1 MILILAEKPSAAR
14 NFAKALGGT
23 SGTYNG
29 EAYKITA
36 SHGHLYEYTDPDKMV
51 SDDLTSRYKSWDIG
65 YLPWNPDDF
74 NWKKVRK
81 ADSADTLTNI
91 KNAAAGCDEIC
102 IATDDDPTGEGEML
116 AWEII
121 AGLKL
126 KASAYS
132 RMYFEDETPSSVQ
145 KAFVNRKY
153 LGNSLSCMYD
163 DPDYKKADVRSKWDF
178 LSMQWT
184 RVATAAGD
192 GKSVLRQGRLKSAM
206 VSIVGDQLK
215 LIDDYVPVPYY
226 QNRFKDEND
235 VVYIN
240 KKEPTYPSKED
251 VPQKYHSSPVVMDS
265 STIKHTI
272 PPKPLDLATLSARLA
287 PKGFRSSEVLSIYQ
301 KMYEDHIVSYP
312 RTEDKFVS
320 PDQFKELLPYID
332 KIAAVVGVDPSLLTE
347 RSPRSTHVK
356 TGGTH
361 GANRPGTTVPSSLSA
376 LDSKYGKCA
385 SAIYDMLARNYL
397 AMLAPDYEYEQQK
410 GHPKDYPLFI
420 GIANIPKSKGWKA
433 IYDDDSKSDA
443 PDDGESESTLGL
455 GKMADPFIYEGVNP
469 KPTWP
474 TMKWLMKQLEK
485 ADVGTGATRTSI
497 YSDVTNDKASYPLLK
512 DTRGKITMTDYGS
525 MSYKLLKGTRIGDL
539 KITEKL
545 MQNMRS
551 VGDGSMNENDCLGA
565 VADMVIADRDTM
577 LKNGSD
583 IAKTAAAH
591 SNDPRWT
598 GTWNGKSVSFKRV
611 WGGHTFTDEECEAL
625 CAGEAI
631 TIEETN
637 DKGSYTVTGRL
648 TEQTYKG
655 KTFVG
660 FQKDAPAEDNDHYSG
675 TWKRKPVRFKRIW
688 SGHRFTDEEC
698 EALCAGQSVWIDVES
713 NFGPRKI
720 CGGLAKQTYNGTEFV
735 GFQRDESI
743 PPVYPADATR
753 YNGIWNGQP
762 TSFKRVW
769 GGHTFTDEECEALC
783 RGETIS
789 FTATS
794 KAGSEYTAKGSL
806 ALQSYN
812 GSPYVGFKLDDSG
825 FSGSGT
831 DPDRYSGTW
840 HGRKVRFKR
849 QWGTHRFTD
858 AECKKMCEGKS
869 ITFTYHSATSSFKVT
884 GGLAEQ
890 EFNGHTYVGFK
901 KEDRMV

>member
-14 NFAKALGGT
+14 NFAKALGGA

-51 SDDLTSRYKSWDIG
+51 SEPLSARYRSWDIG
-65 YLPWNPDDF
+65 YLPWNPADF
-74 NWKKVRK
+74 NWKKTRK
-81 ADSADTLTNI
+81 TDSADTLSAI
-91 KNAAAGCDEIC
+91 KSAAAGCDEIC

-121 AGLKL
+121 SGLKL
-126 KASAYS
+126 KAPKYT

-145 KAFVNRKY
+145 KAFIGRKY

-184 RVATAAGD
+184 RIAKAAGD
-192 GKSVLRQGRLKSAM
+192 GKAVLRQGRLKSAM

-226 QNRFKDEND
+226 QNRFRDENGI
-235 VVYIN
+235 VYIN
-240 KKEPTYPSKED
+240 KKEPTYPNKED
-251 VPQKYHSSPVVMDS
+251 VPQKYHSSPVVMDES
-265 STIKHTI
+265 SIKHTA
-272 PPKPLDLATLSARLA
+272 PPKPLDLASLSARLA
-287 PKGFRSSEVLSIYQ
+287 PKGFRSSEVLSVYQ

-320 PDQFKELLPYID
+320 PDQFRELLPYVD
-332 KIAAVVGVDPSLLTE
+332 KIATVIGVDPSLLTV
-347 RSPRSTHVK
+347 RKPRATHVK

-410 GHPKDYPLFI
+410 GHPKDYPPFI

-433 IYDDDSKSDA
+433 IYDDDSKSDNT
-443 PDDGESESTLGL
+443 DDGTSESTLGL
-455 GKMADPFIYEGVNP
+455 GKTADPFIYEGVNP

-497 YSDVTNDKASYPLLK
+497 YAEVTNDKASYPLLK
-512 DTRGKITMTDYGS
+512 DTRGKITMTEYGT
-525 MSYKLLKGTRIGDL
+525 MSYKLLKDTRIGDL

-545 MQNMRS
+545 MQDMRA
-551 VGDGSMNENDCLGA
+551 VGAGSMTEDTCLNG
-565 VADMVIADRDTM
+565 VADMIIADRDTM

-583 IAKTAAAH
+583 IAKTADIHA
-591 SNDPRWT
+591 STPRWT
-598 GTWNGKSVSFKRV
+598 GTWNGKPVSFKRI

-625 CAGEAI
+625 CEGKTI
-631 TIEETN
+631 TIQTSN
-637 DKGSYTVTGRL
+637 DSGTYGVTGKLAEQSYKGS
-648 TEQTYKG
+648 
-655 KTFVG
+655 TFVG
-660 FQKDAPAEDNDHYSG
+660 FQKDAPAEDSDHYVG
-675 TWKRKPVRFKRIW
+675 KWKNKPVRFKRVW
-688 SGHRFTDEEC
+688 SGHTFTDEEC
-698 EALCAGQSVWIDVES
+698 EALCAGKSIWIDTES
-713 NFGPRKI
+713 KLGPRKV
-720 CGGLAKQTYNGTEFV
+720 CGKLAKQSYNGSEFV

-743 PPVYPADATR
+743 PPVYPADANR
-753 YNGIWNGQP
+753 YNGTWDGKP
-762 TSFKRVW
+762 VSFKRIW
-769 GGHTFTDEECEALC
+769 GGHTFTDDECEALC
-783 RGETIS
+783 KGETIT
-789 FTATS
+789 FTGVS
-794 KAGSEYTAKGSL
+794 SSGSTYSVSGLL

-812 GSPYVGFKLDDSG
+812 GTPYIGFKRDDTSLSS
-825 FSGSGT
+825 SGS
-831 DPDRYSGTW
+831 DAERYSGTW
-840 HGRKVRFKR
+840 KGRAVRFKR
-849 QWGTHRFTD
+849 QWGSHRFTD
-858 AECKKMCEGKS
+858 SECQKLCDGKS
-869 ITFTYHSATSSFKVT
+869 ITFTYHGTSSSFKVT
-884 GGLAEQ
+884 GRLAEQ
-890 EFNGHTYVGFK
+890 EYNGHAYVGFK
-901 KEDRMV
+901 KDDR